1 MKQRRLTPVLVLA
14 SCLLVSAKKDE
25 SLAEM
30 KSRIDAA
37 RPEEQISL
45 GIQIARKQLDAIA
58 EATKVNN
65 ADGLHSALA
74 DLLNYAGKAS
84 NTSMQTNKKV
94 KDTEIALRKIA
105 EKLRDLKRTADFE
118 EQAPLEDASDR
129 VETMRTQLLSRMF
142 GKKESK

>member
-1 MKQRRLTPVLVLA
+1 MTHRRLTPLLVLA
-14 SCLLVSAKKDE
+14 SCLLVSAKKEE

-30 KSRIDAA
+30 KGRIDAA

-45 GIQIARKQLDAIA
+45 GIQIARKQLEAIA
-58 EATKVNN
+58 EATKINN

-84 NTSMQTNKKV
+84 DTSLQTNRKI

-105 EKLRDLKRTADFE
+105 EKLRDLKRSADFD
-118 EQAPLEDASDR
+118 EQAPLEEASDR

>member
-1 MKQRRLTPVLVLA
+1 MTHRRLTPLLVLA
-14 SCLLVSAKKDE
+14 SCLLVSAKKEE

-30 KSRIDAA
+30 KGRIDAA

-45 GIQIARKQLDAIA
+45 GIQIARKQLEAIA
-58 EATKVNN
+58 EATKINN

-84 NTSMQTNKKV
+84 DTSLQTNRKI

-105 EKLRDLKRTADFE
+105 EKLRDLKRSADFD
-118 EQAPLEDASDR
+118 EQAPLEEASDR
-129 VETMRTQLLSRMF
+129 VETMRTRLLSRMF

>member
-30 KSRIDAA
+30 KARIDAA
-37 RPEEQISL
+37 RPEDQISL

-58 EATKVNN
+58 EATKINN
-65 ADGLHSALA
+65 SDGLHSALA

-105 EKLRDLKRTADFE
+105 EKLRDLKRSADFE